1 MKPGVEEAQEEAVAQ
16 HQPINKTCSPVPLS
30 SWGGL
35 GVRAGVDRTNFL
47 VAIEQFVMVSVFCSP
62 FQPAPCALPPR
73 PNSTPSQDTPPSQV
87 TPLSPGSFLSVR
99 KGLVTPQPPT
109 ALPTTLGLK
118 EKSYSLLSLL

>member
-35 GVRAGVDRTNFL
+35 AVEGWGGPHKFICGDRT
-47 VAIEQFVMVSVFCSP
+47 ICDGFCLLFP
-62 FQPAPCALPPR
+62 FPAPCALSPS
-73 PNSTPSQDTPPSQV
+73 PNSPPSQDTPPSQV
-87 TPLSPGSFLSVR
+87 SPLSPGSFLSVR

-109 ALPTTLGLK
+109 ALPTTL
-118 EKSYSLLSLL
+118 E